1 MLSIYGP
8 IEFDPYSKPRQ
19 LVLFLS
25 PLVRVKTEAH
35 IVK

>member
-1 MLSIYGP
+1 MLSIYGT

-25 PLVRVKTEAH
+25 SLARVKIEAH